1 MAKIAILGLG
11 TVGSGVAEVL
21 EKNAAAIGKK
31 AGEPVEV
38 KYILGRHP
46 YPDSPYGHLVVEDF
60 SRIENDPEVTV
71 VAECIGGCEAA
82 LDYTRRAMEAGKSV
96 VTSNKELVAEQGDK
110 LLALAREK
118 GVHYFFEASVGGGI
132 PVLRPMASCMTANEI
147 TQLYGILNGT
157 TNYILTKMI
166 REGLSFQKALEEA
179 QEKGYAE
186 ADPTADVEGQDAC
199 RKLCIL
205 SALAFGR
212 HIYPRQVPTQG
223 ITAITRKDVALA
235 QAGGRKIKLLGRGI
249 RLEDGRVAAY
259 VAPHLVPQELPLAN
273 VEDVFNGI
281 VVCGDA
287 VGEVMFYGQGAGKLP
302 TASAVVSDLIDCV
315 KGQTDSLM
323 GWGEADPEQV
333 ADPEELVMAWYLRTE
348 EPVHRITHALGDC
361 AFLASPNA
369 PNEFGV
375 ITAAMSKKTLKAKTQ
390 GLDIFL
396 CLPVLA

>member
-1 MAKIAILGLG
+1 MAKIAILGFG

-21 EKNAAAIGKK
+21 DKNAAAIAKK
-31 AGEPVEV
+31 AGEPVQV

-46 YPDSPYGHLVVEDF
+46 YPDSPYGPLVVEDF
-60 SRIENDPEVTV
+60 SLIEKDPEVTV
-71 VAECIGGCEAA
+71 VAECIGGCQAA
-82 LDYTRRAMEAGKSV
+82 LDYTLRALAAGKSV
-96 VTSNKELVAEQGDK
+96 VTSNKELVAEQGPRLLK
-110 LLALAREK
+110 LAQEK
-118 GVHYFFEASVGGGI
+118 GVRYFFEASVGGGI

-157 TNYILTKMI
+157 TNYILSKMI
-166 REGLSFQKALEEA
+166 REGLSFQKALEQA

-212 HIYPRQVPTQG
+212 QIDPRQVPTQG
-223 ITAITRKDVALA
+223 ITAITGKDVALA
-235 QAGGRKIKLLGRGI
+235 QAGGRKIKLLGRAL

-259 VAPHLVPQELPLAN
+259 VAPHLVARELPLAN

-281 VVCGDA
+281 VVCGDQ

-302 TASAVVSDLIDCV
+302 TASAVAADVIDCIR
-315 KGQTDSLM
+315 GASQMT
-323 GWGEADPEQV
+323 WEEADPEQR

-375 ITAAMSKKTLKAKTQ
+375 ITAPMSKKTLKAKTQ
-390 GLDIFL
+390 GLDVFL